1 MWASVDKAQNRL
13 KKPRLLATAWSCLL
27 KSYVYKSKMSSLFA
41 AQAEN
46 GVVTRWIRLK
56 VSWVRKS
63 VESVAPAVVAL
74 LAAFFVWWMLLR

>member
-1 MWASVDKAQNRL
+1 MPVVAAFLWGNAPSKLLTPSMWASVDKAQNRL

-46 GVVTRWIRLK
+46 GVVTRWIRL
-56 VSWVRKS
+56 R
-63 VESVAPAVVAL
+63 
-74 LAAFFVWWMLLR
+74 